1 MGDSTIEEKVDV
13 TLVENID
20 IKVAEEAV
28 ETESTSSATTDL
40 PDKKASKYVDNFEL
54 GELIAE
60 GTASRIYHAKNES
73 MEGNFALK
81 IISQDLYRTE
91 AAATRL
97 LNSLRAASQVTNP
110 YLATIYDCGRTK
122 DGSIYVVT
130 DYIKG
135 RTLKDLIASGELL
148 QGQRFIEIF
157 RQLTQ
162 ALKSLHHHN
171 IVHGDL
177 KPGNIFIVDTKELE
191 WTAHDFI
198 KVVDYGI
205 AGALTEVERLEYL
218 KLSSKDGCP
227 NYMSPEQCLSFALD
241 ARSDIYS
248 MGLVMHEALT
258 GSPLV
263 GGHSQVHAILR
274 QLNLKPSKLKES
286 GWQISDSLERVLMKC
301 LEKNR
306 SARYF
311 AIEDLELDLEL
322 AANDLSNLPGLA
334 DNAKSNAPP
343 EAEKKALK
351 VGKKQ
356 IFKKRKVK
364 ILAAYTVLTGVICG
378 ALAYGPGFKSEPFK
392 LKHEAEQEMGHA
404 LNLLN
409 DTPPM
414 ATPGEFSQYS
424 QDMMPW
430 RGPHRRNMD
439 HALFHANKAEEKAQR
454 AVLFYA
460 WQHPF
465 ASGHR
470 FKHNMAQLQTFMGEL
485 YLRDM
490 FDEYGARRDSSTW
503 YPTGNSAT
511 LELSSRKM
519 YPSFPGLL
527 QNSQAMPD
535 YQAAEAW
542 FNKAAKTLKRTF
554 CENDLKMLWE
564 AAYTN
569 YQLNPKSGAVIAYH
583 RAILDVLSK
592 ADTPDFESMIMAHR
606 NIASIYLNTGQY
618 EKAIKEL
625 QKAKSIDS
633 ELNKIPATYSS
644 QLDAEIAFAF
654 LKEGKFDVAEKL
666 AASNLQRIEQNL
678 MDTYPLTHDV
688 HSFNIEILTQALAL
702 QGKTVPYNAL
712 APFSSSAP

>member
-1 MGDSTIEEKVDV
+1 MGDSTIEEKVEVVEV
-13 TLVENID
+13 TLVENVE
-20 IKVAEEAV
+20 IKEAPEGSNEVAKPEA
-28 ETESTSSATTDL
+28 
-40 PDKKASKYVDNFEL
+40 ASRKMVGDFEL
-54 GELIAE
+54 GDLIAE
-60 GTASRIYHAKNES
+60 GSASRIYQAKNDKLNGS
-73 MEGNFALK
+73 FALK

-97 LNSLRAASQVTNP
+97 LNSLRAASQVSNP

-122 DGSIYVVT
+122 DGSIYIVT
-130 DYIKG
+130 DHIKG
-135 RTLKDLIASGELL
+135 KTLKDMIAAGELL
-148 QGQRFIEIF
+148 QGQRFIDIF

-177 KPGNIFIVDTKELE
+177 KPGNIFLVDTKDLE
-191 WTAHDFI
+191 FTSHDFI

-286 GWQISDSLERVLMKC
+286 GWQISDSIERVLMKC

-334 DNAKSNAPP
+334 DNGKTAQQ
-343 EAEKKALK
+343 ETERKALK
-351 VGKKQ
+351 VGKKEMFQ
-356 IFKKRKVK
+356 KRKVR
-364 ILAAYTVLTGVICG
+364 IMAAYTVLAGVVVG
-378 ALAYGPGFKSEPFK
+378 ALAYGPGFKSEPFR

-404 LNLLN
+404 LNLMN
-409 DTPPM
+409 ETPPM
-414 ATPGEFSQYS
+414 ATFNEFPQFSQE
-424 QDMMPW
+424 MMPW
-430 RGPHRRNMD
+430 RGPHRKQMD
-439 HALFHANKAEEKAQR
+439 HAMFHVNKAEDKAQR
-454 AVLFYA
+454 AALLYA

-465 ASGHR
+465 ASGNR
-470 FKHNMAQLQTFMGEL
+470 FKHNMAQLQTFVGEL

-490 FDEYGARRDSSTW
+490 FDEFGARRDFATW
-503 YPTGNSAT
+503 YPTGNSET
-511 LELSSRKM
+511 LELSSRKL
-519 YPSFPGLL
+519 YPSFPGMM
-527 QNSQAMPD
+527 QNAQALPD
-535 YQAAEAW
+535 YQAAETW
-542 FNKAAKTLKRTF
+542 FNKAAKTLKRSF
-554 CENDLKMLWE
+554 CESDLKMLWE

-569 YQLNPKSGAVIAYH
+569 YQLNPKSAAAISYH
-583 RAILDVLSK
+583 RVILDVLSK
-592 ADTPDFESMIMAHR
+592 AENPDFESMIMAHR
-606 NIASIYLNTGQY
+606 NIASIYLNSGQY

-625 QKAKSIDS
+625 KKAKALDS
-633 ELNKIPATYSS
+633 DLNKIPATYSS

-654 LKEGKFDVAEKL
+654 LKEGKFEVAEKL
-666 AASNLQRIEQNL
+666 AAENLQRIEGNL
-678 MDTYPLTHDV
+678 MDTYSLTHGV
-688 HSFNIEILTQALAL
+688 HSFNMEILTQALAS
-702 QGKTVPYNAL
+702 QGKSIPFNAFTE
-712 APFSSSAP
+712 FSPTTQ